1 METRPSDPVM
11 PLPPLSII
19 GMSREILIAALMS
32 EGYLLRAEAA
42 VATIYAGEIEG
53 DILALIERARREELD
68 GPSQQLLFRG
78 IHILSARR
86 LAAAYRP
93 FLALLREAD
102 RERLENLLGDA
113 TAETLA
119 RLVAGL
125 YDGDPEPLETLIAD
139 ASVDEFVRGQAVGAF
154 AFLTFEGRIER
165 ARS

>member
-32 EGYLLRAEAA
+32 EGYLLRAETA

-93 FLALLREAD
+93 FLALLREC
-102 RERLENLLGDA
+102 
-113 TAETLA
+113 
-119 RLVAGL
+119 
-125 YDGDPEPLETLIAD
+125 P
-139 ASVDEFVRGQAVGAF
+139 VRVGN
-154 AFLTFEGRIER
+154 RR
-165 ARS
+165 